1 MTAPEPAPSTP
12 EPTELPD
19 RGALLISNHHPDVD
33 RFIERVVGRL
43 ERHQYPKAAVFA
55 VRLSLHEALT
65 NAFMHGHR
73 GLPPGTPVRVE
84 YEIADAKV
92 RVAIE
97 DRGPGFK
104 PAELPDPTAE
114 ENIELAHGRG
124 IMLIRAYMSS
134 VTFNE
139 SGNRVEMV
147 YNRPPV
153 KA

>member
-1 MTAPEPAPSTP
+1 MTAPAPAPSTP
-12 EPTELPD
+12 EPNELPD
-19 RGALLISNHHPDVD
+19 RGSLLISNHHPDVD

-84 YEIADAKV
+84 YDISDAKV

-147 YNRPPV
+147 YNRPPA